1 MLPGYFA
8 CSFALSDAISDGEKP
23 ETEPPLEPFI
33 SDFGKRN
40 FSPITTEPSALKVAE
55 LSTPQAVAA
64 SRTEA
69 ATISRAIA
77 LATAD
82 MLRGRREFRSAITDF
97 LNLSGVSALPEPTF
111 ADVLDAA
118 KQIRPFLAP
127 TPLRRYPSL
136 DRLAGASVFVKHE
149 NHNPTG
155 AFKVRGGV
163 NLVSRL
169 SEDERSRGVIAAST
183 GNHGQSVAFAARQF
197 GVSAIICA
205 PAVANPVK
213 VESMQDLGAEVILE
227 GERYDDSRR
236 TAERLARE
244 HGYRYIHSG
253 DEPLLIAG
261 VGTHTLELLHEQ
273 PDIEVIFVP
282 IGGGSGA
289 AGACIVAKAVS
300 PAIRVIGVQSEQAP
314 SAYLS
319 WKSGELQDAPNRTRA
334 EGLSTAAPFEL
345 PQRILRRHLDD
356 FVLVSD
362 DEIDAATSVMI
373 EKTRTLVEAAGAAAL
388 AGAIKMREKVRG
400 MKIAL
405 ICSGG
410 NISPAQLRAL
420 LS

>member
-1 MLPGYFA
+1 M
-8 CSFALSDAISDGEKP
+8 GE
-23 ETEPPLEPFI
+23 
-33 SDFGKRN
+33 
-40 FSPITTEPSALKVAE
+40 
-55 LSTPQAVAA
+55 
-64 SRTEA
+64 
-69 ATISRAIA
+69 
-77 LATAD
+77 
-82 MLRGRREFRSAITDF
+82 
-97 LNLSGVSALPEPTF
+97 LPEPTF

-118 KQIRPFLAP
+118 RQIRPYLSP
-127 TPLRRYPSL
+127 TPLRRYPAL
-136 DRLAGASVFVKHE
+136 DRLAGAEVHVKHE

-183 GNHGQSVAFAARQF
+183 GNHGQSVAYAARLF

-205 PAVANPVK
+205 PATANPVK
-213 VESMQDLGAEVILE
+213 VEAMQDLGAEVILE

-236 TAERLARE
+236 NAERLARE
-244 HGYRYIHSG
+244 NGYRYIHSG

-261 VGTHTLELLHEQ
+261 VGTHTLETLQEQ
-273 PDIEVIFVP
+273 PRIDTVIVP

-289 AGACIVAKAVS
+289 AGACIAAKAIN
-300 PAIRVIGVQSEQAP
+300 PDIRVIGVQSEQAP

-319 WKSGELQDAPNRTRA
+319 WKHREMRESPNRTRA

-345 PQRILRRHLDD
+345 PQRIMRRLLDD

-362 DEIDAATSVMI
+362 DEIDAATAVMI

-388 AGAIKMREKVRG
+388 AASLKLRERLRG
-400 MKIAL
+400 RSIAL

-410 NISPAQLRAL
+410 NISPAQLKAL
-420 LS
+420 LG